1 VTNSV
6 DGVNGGGIHG
16 AGGTTLTITTAGGR
30 CLASSDALSFLLI
43 RRLITEVGG
52 EGAAPHMYC

>member
-16 AGGTTLTITTAGGR
+16 AGGTTLTITTAGGG
-30 CLASSDALSFLLI
+30 ASQAAM
-43 RRLITEVGG
+43 RR
-52 EGAAPHMYC
+52 PFC